1 MRLIANHAP
10 RWARF
15 HLKLL
20 LPVLFS
26 VGCFGTA
33 SIQATTTVHEVAS
46 LAPILGL
53 IAVGAASEMLR
64 HRRKLV
70 PVKQFAS
77 LGWLGER
84 PFRFGTAVSFPE
96 GITRRPPFGR

>member
-1 MRLIANHAP
+1 MTPTANHAP
-10 RWARF
+10 HCF

-20 LPVLFS
+20 LPVLFLL
-26 VGCFGTA
+26 GCLATA
-33 SIQATTTVHEVAS
+33 NTQATTTVPEVAS

-53 IAVGAASEMLR
+53 IAGAAASEMLAC
-64 HRRKLV
+64 RRKLV
-70 PVKQFAS
+70 PVKKSAS
-77 LGWLGER
+77 FGWLGER